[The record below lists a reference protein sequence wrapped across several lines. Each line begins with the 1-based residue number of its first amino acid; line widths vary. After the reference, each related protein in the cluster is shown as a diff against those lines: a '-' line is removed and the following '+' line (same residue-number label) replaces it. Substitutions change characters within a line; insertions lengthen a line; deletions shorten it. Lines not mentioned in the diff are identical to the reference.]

1 MTEDRTLWPP
11 GDHPALVFLFHL
23 VFSLLGIALASLMA
37 ASVYVGVAALQGEN
51 LLPLGPT
58 PSFPVATLAVL
69 TAMFAVFPALLTQ
82 GAAQLIGWRSP
93 WSYIAAAGIFAV
105 AAYFEMVRTAQILGD
120 PGPAMNATAFA
131 ALGASCGLVFWLVA
145 VLLPAGL
152 ALKPWWPRP
161 RIVRD

>member
-11 GDHPALVFLFHL
+11 GDHPALVFLFQL
-23 VFSLLGIALASLMA
+23 AFSLLGIALASLMA

-51 LLPLGPT
+51 PFPLGLAPPCPIT
-58 PSFPVATLAVL
+58 DLAVL

-82 GAAQLIGWRSP
+82 GAAQLIGWRSAWP
-93 WSYIAAAGIFAV
+93 YIAAAGAFAV

-120 PGPAMNATAFA
+120 PGPAMDATAFA

-145 VLLPAGL
+145 VLLPASL